1 MTDTQVQ
8 DRVVSDNGQ
17 SYRVLT
23 NTTQTTSDPVT
34 GAAMRSS
41 STRTWSGQSPWLGI
55 VGLLAAIVLVL
66 LAMDF
71 VLHAAGGA
79 NVGVAAFIFS
89 VGSALASP
97 FAGIFKTASA
107 AGGNLIVW
115 ADLLAIVVYAL
126 AAGLVGKVVSMIVD
140 SAAKRAAA

>member
-17 SYRVLT
+17 SYRGVT
-23 NTTQTTSDPVT
+23 NMTQTTSDPVT

-41 STRTWSGQSPWLGI
+41 STRTWSGRSSGVRL
-55 VGLLAAIVLVL
+55 VGLLAVIVLAL
-66 LAMDF
+66 LALDF
-71 VLHAAGGA
+71 VFHAMGA
-79 NVGVAAFIFS
+79 LNVGFAAFIFS

-97 FAGIFKTASA
+97 FAGIFKTTQA
-107 AGGNLIVW
+107 AQGNLLVW
-115 ADLLAIVVYAL
+115 ADILAMVVYAI